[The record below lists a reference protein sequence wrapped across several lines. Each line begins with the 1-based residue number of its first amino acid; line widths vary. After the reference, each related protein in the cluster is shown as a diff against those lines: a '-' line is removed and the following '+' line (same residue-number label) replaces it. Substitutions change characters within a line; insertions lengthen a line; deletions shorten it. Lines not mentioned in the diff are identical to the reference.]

1 MNLLIEVIQNE
12 ISKQYLEFQ
21 VIVFQLYY
29 DVEYDVYQRVKEED
43 ITSIVCVKLFIIK

>member
-12 ISKQYLEFQ
+12 ISKQYLEFK

-29 DVEYDVYQRVKEED
+29 DDEYDVYQRVKEED
-43 ITSIVCVKLFIIK
+43 ITSIVCV